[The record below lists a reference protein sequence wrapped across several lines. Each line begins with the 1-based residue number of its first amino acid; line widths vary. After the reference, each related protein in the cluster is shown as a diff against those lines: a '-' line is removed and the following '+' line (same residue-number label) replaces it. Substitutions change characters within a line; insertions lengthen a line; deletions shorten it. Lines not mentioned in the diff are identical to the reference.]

1 MSNNSYRWLLR
12 FDWASPEHVH
22 FASAYHILDLVF
34 WFGKMDILQG
44 HSIKLSNN
52 EFELSKRMISD
63 LVHYAR
69 TGTMPYEP
77 YSINNLEPHVNK

>member
-1 MSNNSYRWLLR
+1 
-12 FDWASPEHVH
+12 
-22 FASAYHILDLVF
+22 
-34 WFGKMDILQG
+34 MDILQG

-77 YSINNLEPHVNK
+77 YSINNLEPHVKIKKGVGQNSFKFVVTPKDD

>member
-1 MSNNSYRWLLR
+1 
-12 FDWASPEHVH
+12 
-22 FASAYHILDLVF
+22 
-34 WFGKMDILQG
+34 MDILQG
-44 HSIKLSNN
+44 HSIKISNN

-77 YSINNLEPHVNK
+77 YSINRIEPRVYK